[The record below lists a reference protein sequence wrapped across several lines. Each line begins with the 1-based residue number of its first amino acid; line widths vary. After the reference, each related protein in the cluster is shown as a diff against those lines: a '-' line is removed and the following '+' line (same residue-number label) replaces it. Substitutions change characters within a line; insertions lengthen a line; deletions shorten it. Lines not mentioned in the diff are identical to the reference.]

1 MIKFSG
7 WLDCK
12 MGEWVTTMVG
22 EPPQPEIHWEG
33 RDISEAIS
41 FALPFD
47 YLQVIIPSLV
57 ECKLSLFV
65 SDKADGVYQ
74 PFGQDESTSL
84 TTGGYSTV
92 FVLGG
97 YRHFKIK
104 SSIVQPDECIFKVR
118 GRL

>member
-1 MIKFSG
+1 
-7 WLDCK
+7 
-12 MGEWVTTMVG
+12 MGEWVTVMVG
-22 EPPQPEIHWEG
+22 DPPQPEKHWEG
-33 RDISEAIS
+33 RDLSETIS
-41 FALPFD
+41 FDSPFD
-47 YLQVIIPSLV
+47 YLQLIIPTLA
-57 ECKLSLFV
+57 ECTLSLYV
-65 SDKADGVYQ
+65 SDEQYGDYQ

-118 GRL
+118 GKA